1 MKNEIISYKAF
12 DRNLRCYNN
21 FQYEIGKSYSIDG
34 EIKCCKHGF
43 HACPEPAGVFNYYD
57 IFTSRFALVK
67 QSGIFD
73 GWDGKICSSK
83 IAIIKE
89 LSLKELIE
97 HEIKWVINQFK
108 PKDHSTIIDN
118 LKLLLSTNLNILI
131 TDTSPAKITYYDC
144 TVCSVIDNVCLDV
157 LANGTNIYLSGNNN
171 TISLVGSESTIF
183 SLGTNTHIN
192 LEGNYEQIVIFGN
205 NSTVNLSGYGSYVD
219 IKGNNC
225 KISLSEK
232 FCYFRATLGTIVFYF
247 NHKECQYSRIVDG
260 KLLKPNIKYMVR
272 DGKFIEI
279 DD

>member
-1 MKNEIISYKAF
+1 MENKIISYKAF
-12 DRNLRCYNN
+12 NRNLRCYNN

-43 HACPEPAGVFNYYD
+43 HACPEPAEVFHYYD
-57 IFTSRFALVK
+57 VFTSRFALVK
-67 QSGIFD
+67 QSGIFS
-73 GWDGKICSSK
+73 GQNGKICSSK

-97 HEIKWVINQFK
+97 HEIKWVINQLK
-108 PKDHSTIIDN
+108 QRNPVIIDN
-118 LKLLLSTNLNILI
+118 LKLLLPIKPSILI
-131 TDTSPAKITYYDC
+131 TDTSLTKIFYNGC
-144 TVCSVIDNVCLDV
+144 TVCSIIDNNCLDIQ
-157 LANGTNIYLSGNNN
+157 ASSTDIYLSGNYN
-171 TISLVGSESTIF
+171 TVSLVGSKSTIF
-183 SLGTNTHIN
+183 SLGNNTYIN
-192 LEGNYEQIVIFGN
+192 SESNYNQIIIFGN

-247 NHKECQYSRIVDG
+247 NHKGLQYSRIVDG

-279 DD
+279 YD